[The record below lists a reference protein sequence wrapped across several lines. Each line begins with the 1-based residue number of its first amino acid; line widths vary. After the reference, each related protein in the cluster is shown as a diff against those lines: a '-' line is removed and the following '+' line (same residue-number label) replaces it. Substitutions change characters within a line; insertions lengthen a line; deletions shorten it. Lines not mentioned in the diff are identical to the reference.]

1 MRAILLAAL
10 FLIQTSALVLAAP
23 PMGTFPLGKP
33 INEPSLAA
41 CLDEEAAVSV
51 VKMEVAGQK
60 ALATAAFESYAMAR
74 RCGFAAGII
83 VTYTK
88 QVFKGERADGMVF
101 TVYEGMVGKG
111 ADAIKIYVP
120 MEGLEHETVEA

>member
-10 FLIQTSALVLAAP
+10 FLVQSSALVFAAQP
-23 PMGTFPLGKP
+23 TGKFPLNKP

-41 CLDEEAAVSV
+41 CLDEESAVSV

-60 ALATAAFESYAMAR
+60 ALASAAFESYAMAR
-74 RCGFAAGII
+74 RCGFAQGIV

-88 QVFKGERADGMVF
+88 QVYKGERADGTVF
-101 TVYEGMVGKG
+101 VVYEGTVGRG
-111 ADAIKIYVP
+111 PDAIKIYVP

>member
-33 INEPSLAA
+33 INEPALAA
-41 CLDEEAAVSV
+41 CLDEESAVAV

-60 ALATAAFESYAMAR
+60 ALATAAFESYAMSR
-74 RCGFAAGII
+74 RCGFATGIV

-101 TVYEGMVGKG
+101 TVYEGTVGRG